1 MLLIVYSASTSQLTW
16 TAAISVRRPSLRQA
30 DESGNARLQGL
41 EATVLGGSDARF
53 SLALS
58 LFFVT

>member
-1 MLLIVYSASTSQLTW
+1 
-16 TAAISVRRPSLRQA
+16 
-30 DESGNARLQGL
+30 LQGL